1 MKKKIFKETC
11 KDGFLREFEN
21 TPKSFHESVC
31 WYTTA
36 MKGGEE
42 GVEISEKQKKI
53 SNMVEGYCGEGGSS
67 LPPPRVTTSQIGM
80 IFL

>member
-21 TPKSFHESVC
+21 TPKSFHVSVC

-36 MKGGEE
+36 MKGG
-42 GVEISEKQKKI
+42 
-53 SNMVEGYCGEGGSS
+53 GGRGLKSVKS
-67 LPPPRVTTSQIGM
+67 KRKSQIW
-80 IFL
+80 